1 MQEPD
6 ALFSRYKESSF
17 LYIDTYL
24 MVDKGMGKLIWL
36 EPWEEF
42 VRPLH
47 YTLLRRISKRKEVI
61 GSSL

>member
-24 MVDKGMGKLIWL
+24 MVDKGMGKLI
-36 EPWEEF
+36 
-42 VRPLH
+42 
-47 YTLLRRISKRKEVI
+47 
-61 GSSL
+61 